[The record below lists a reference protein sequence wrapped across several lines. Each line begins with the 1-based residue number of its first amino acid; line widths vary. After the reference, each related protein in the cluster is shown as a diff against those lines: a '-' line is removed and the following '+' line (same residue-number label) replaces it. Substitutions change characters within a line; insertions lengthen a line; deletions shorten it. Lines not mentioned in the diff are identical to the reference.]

1 MKSITE
7 YINHNNL
14 DEIESIDESLSV
26 FGYITIVGVSIL
38 IGTLVGAISADQQLK
53 AADQG
58 SLIENLKWIWESKK
72 AKKIVERLAQDP
84 EIQAFLK
91 QSESKQR
98 GKWRKLLETKL
109 DENEIKYL
117 KRIAK
122 TDVRIEIN
130 KK

>member
-1 MKSITE
+1 MKSINE

-26 FGYITIVGVSIL
+26 FGYITMVGVSIL
-38 IGTLVGAISADQQLK
+38 LGALVGVINGDQLLR
-53 AADQG
+53 ATDQG
-58 SLIENLKWIWESKK
+58 SLIENLKWMWESKK

-91 QSESKQR
+91 QSEYKQR

-109 DENEIKYL
+109 DEKEIKYL

-122 TDVRIEIN
+122 TDVRTEIN
-130 KK
+130 KT